1 MLILRHE
8 THTFVCFT
16 AILHSPHEEPPV
28 KAHRVLPFLA
38 LAGFAAACQ
47 DTPLAP
53 RQALPGAP
61 SAATVPLDSGYIMR
75 DGNPMKVVF
84 EIRGGRALFEG
95 DIDLG
100 PAGEIA
106 TSVAELR
113 RRAEPETG
121 ADGPRLGVVTSNLSR
136 RWNFG
141 VVPYVI
147 ESTVP
152 NQSRITGAI
161 AHIEQSVHGMDFV
174 PRTSQGSWII
184 FRRTT
189 DPNICGSSPLGRQG
203 GGQVVLINDSCG
215 QGTAIHEI
223 LHSLGFWH
231 EQSRCDRDSYVSI
244 LWNNIESGRS
254 SQFDKY
260 CSGASTVFA
269 YDEGSIM
276 HYPSNAF
283 GIQVNG
289 VRQQTIQSLRGLGHL
304 MGQRSGLSTQ
314 DTYTI
319 DWMYQPYAPQV
330 TSVTYPGGTPTI
342 AWNASSGAAGYGV
355 NLVIVYEEYNDY
367 ENTSNVYD
375 YTSDF
380 VGSTT
385 GLALQDTQ
393 HPYTGTHQCVVY
405 SSIYGSISYTYW
417 YEIYASYP
425 SGVGSRA
432 IRWAAAVAPA
442 SC

>member
-1 MLILRHE
+1 MKTHRILP
-8 THTFVCFT
+8 
-16 AILHSPHEEPPV
+16 L
-28 KAHRVLPFLA
+28 LA
-38 LAGFAAACQ
+38 LAGLVAACQ
-47 DTPLAP
+47 DAPLAP
-53 RQALPGAP
+53 PQALPEAP
-61 SAATVPLDSGYIMR
+61 SAASVPLDSGYVMR
-75 DGNPMKVVF
+75 EGSPMKVVF
-84 EIRGGRALFEG
+84 VIQGGRAIFEG

-100 PAGEIA
+100 PAEEVA
-106 TSVAELR
+106 RSVEELR
-113 RRAEPETG
+113 SRALPETD
-121 ADGPRLGVVTSNLSR
+121 ADGPRFGVVTSNLSR
-136 RWNFG
+136 RWSSG

-152 NQSRITGAI
+152 NQSRITSAI

-189 DPNICGSSPLGRQG
+189 DPAICGSSPLGRQG
-203 GGQVVLINDSCG
+203 GGQVVLINDNCG
-215 QGTAIHEI
+215 MGTAIHEI

-231 EQSRCDRDSYVSI
+231 EQSRCDRDSFVSI

-283 GIQVNG
+283 GVTVNG

-314 DTYTI
+314 DIYSI
-319 DWMYQPYAPQV
+319 DWMYQPYAPQGV
-330 TSVTYPGGTPTI
+330 SVTYPGGTPTI
-342 AWNASSGAAGYGV
+342 AWNASSGATGYGV
-355 NLVIVYEEYNDY
+355 SLVVVYEEYNDY

-375 YTSDF
+375 YDWRS

-393 HPYTGTHQCVVY
+393 HPYTGTHQCVAY
-405 SSIYGSISYTYW
+405 SSINGSISYTYW
-417 YEIYASYP
+417 YELHASYP

-432 IRWAAAVAPA
+432 IRWPAAVAPA